1 MLFLL
6 NRLVVFH
13 FGVCRISYGALL
25 YLKIHSSYIHT
36 HTHQMANM
44 LLHKK

>member
-13 FGVCRISYGALL
+13 FGVCRISYDALV

-36 HTHQMANM
+36 PNGKYV
-44 LLHKK
+44 LHKK